1 MSVLRL
7 ALVEVPDCCF
17 LWRTA
22 RCWWAPG
29 QRDELAQAAG
39 SRRETERAAA
49 SLILSWRVPAVA
61 GHRYAGACRPSSSWL
76 TGARAWLFLSCIALL
91 QACLPPGGLILYHV
105 FHSTDRT
112 HACVRQGTT
121 GQASRQRIR
130 KSGRKWR
137 PVALRSHTTGG
148 IHGYRLQYRE
158 AHSQVGKAGL
168 QPHEID
174 TAAAGIG
181 GCGGGLTS
189 RCSVMHV
196 TSLGCR
202 PCWLHIA
209 GGRAQRL
216 VHCSASLQCSA
227 PWFPPLSC
235 CCDANILD
243 CNYGKLTHL

>member
-39 SRRETERAAA
+39 SRRQTERAAA

-112 HACVRQGTT
+112 HACVRQGNYRAGKQAADQEI
-121 GQASRQRIR
+121 GQEMAASCIEITHYWRHTWVQVAVQGGTQPSR
-130 KSGRKWR
+130 KGWF
-137 PVALRSHTTGG
+137 
-148 IHGYRLQYRE
+148 
-158 AHSQVGKAGL
+158 
-168 QPHEID
+168 
-174 TAAAGIG
+174 AA
-181 GCGGGLTS
+181 
-189 RCSVMHV
+189 
-196 TSLGCR
+196 
-202 PCWLHIA
+202 P
-209 GGRAQRL
+209 
-216 VHCSASLQCSA
+216 
-227 PWFPPLSC
+227 
-235 CCDANILD
+235 
-243 CNYGKLTHL
+243 